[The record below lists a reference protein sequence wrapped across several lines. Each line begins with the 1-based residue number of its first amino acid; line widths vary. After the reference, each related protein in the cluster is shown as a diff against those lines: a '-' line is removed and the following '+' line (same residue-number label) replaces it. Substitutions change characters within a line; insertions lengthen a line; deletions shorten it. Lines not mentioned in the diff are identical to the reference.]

1 MNISN
6 NLGMCDPQKETTWDT
21 ETNLCLSPPY
31 LLDILPNNIY
41 LLALL
46 LKGDEETAASLEF
59 WMDSP

>member
-1 MNISN
+1 
-6 NLGMCDPQKETTWDT
+6 MCDPQKETTWDT